1 MRVKGGFIMQ
11 IDRINLA
18 DLVVTVALGGAL
30 YLTIVSSQ
38 SDLSI
43 SIASGLLGYIGGSKV
58 TTRRE
63 T

>member
-38 SDLSI
+38 SDL
-43 SIASGLLGYIGGSKV
+43 
-58 TTRRE
+58 
-63 T
+63 